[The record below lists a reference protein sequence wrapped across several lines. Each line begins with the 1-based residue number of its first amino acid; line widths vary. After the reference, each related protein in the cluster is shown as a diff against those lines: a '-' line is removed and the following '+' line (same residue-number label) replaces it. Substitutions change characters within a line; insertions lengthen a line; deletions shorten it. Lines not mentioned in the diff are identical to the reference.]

1 MRMPRLPPVDISPH
15 TRLRARF
22 CPAVIC
28 SVATFF
34 QSHSSSST
42 TSWARPVTVPCP
54 ISERAIRITHVS
66 LGFTT
71 TQALISAPAAAAVC
85 ASALERPKGR
95 LKPSARPPPAAA
107 AERRMNL
114 RRFMSNLPSSGQ
126 VDRRADTLI
135 GAAAADV
142 GHRLVDVLVG
152 GLRVLLQKRR
162 GRHDLS
168 RLAVAAL
175 RHVECRPCLLHG
187 MRAGGRKPLDGDDLV
202 GGLQRTDGN
211 GAGAP
216 HFAVDMHRAGA
227 ALRDAAAVFG
237 AGEAHLLADHPEQ
250 RGVGLRLHV
259 TEPAFDIV
267 LSHRYYPSRITKLAT
282 LRPPRRCGNSYRAL
296 GLRSAGLSLSISA

>member
-22 CPAVIC
+22 CPAVNC

-42 TSWARPVTVPCP
+42 TSWARPVIVPCP
-54 ISERAIRITHVS
+54 ISERAMRITQVS
-66 LGFTT
+66 LGFTY
-71 TQALISAPAAAAVC
+71 TQALISAPAAACAAAV
-85 ASALERPKGR
+85 ERPKGR

-114 RRFMSNLPSSGQ
+114 RRFMSDLLSSGH
-126 VDRRADTLI
+126 VNRGADTLI

-152 GLRVLLQKRR
+152 RLRVLLQQR
-162 GRHDLS
+162 GRRHDLS

-175 RHVECRPCLLHG
+175 RHVERRPCLLHG
-187 MRAGGRKPLDGDDLV
+187 MRAGGRKRLDGDDLV
-202 GGLQRTDGN
+202 GELQRTDGT
-211 GAGAP
+211 GAGTP
-216 HFAVDMHRAGA
+216 HFAVDMHRARA

-250 RGVGLRLHV
+250 GGVGLRLHV
-259 TEPAFDIV
+259 TDPAIDIE
-267 LSHRYYPSRITKLAT
+267 LGHRCHSSRRTGWLPYARQGAEAIA
-282 LRPPRRCGNSYRAL
+282 SAL
-296 GLRSAGLSLSISA
+296 WA

>member
-22 CPAVIC
+22 WPAVNC

-42 TSWARPVTVPCP
+42 TSWARPVIVPCP
-54 ISERAIRITHVS
+54 ISERAMRITQVS
-66 LGFTT
+66 LGFTN
-71 TQALISAPAAAAVC
+71 TQALISAPAAACAAAV
-85 ASALERPKGR
+85 ERPKGR
-95 LKPSARPPPAAA
+95 LKPSASPPAADV
-107 AERRMNL
+107 EWRMNL
-114 RRFMSNLPSSGQ
+114 RRFMSDLLSSGH
-126 VDRRADTLI
+126 VDRGADTLI

-152 GLRVLLQKRR
+152 RLRVLLQQR
-162 GRHDLS
+162 GRRHDLS

-175 RHVECRPCLLHG
+175 RHIERGPCLLHG

-202 GGLQRTDGN
+202 GGLQGTDGN
-211 GAGAP
+211 GAGTP

-250 RGVGLRLHV
+250 GGVGLRLHV
-259 TEPAFDIV
+259 TDPAIDIE
-267 LSHRYYPSRITKLAT
+267 LGHRCHSSRTNWLAT
-282 LRPPRRCGNSYRAL
+282 LRPPRRRGNC
-296 GLRSAGLSLSISA
+296 

>member
-22 CPAVIC
+22 CPAVNC
-28 SVATFF
+28 SVVTFF

-42 TSWARPVTVPCP
+42 TSWARPVSVPCP
-54 ISERAIRITHVS
+54 ISERAMRITQVS
-66 LGFTT
+66 LGFTN
-71 TQALISAPAAAAVC
+71 TQALISAPAAAAFC
-85 ASALERPKGR
+85 ASAVERLNGR

-107 AERRMNL
+107 AEWSMNL
-114 RRFMSNLPSSGQ
+114 RRFMSNLPSGGH

-152 GLRVLLQKRR
+152 RLRVLLQQRR

-187 MRAGGRKPLDGDDLV
+187 MRAGDRKPLDGDDLV

-216 HFAVDMHRAGA
+216 HFAVDMHRAGP
-227 ALRDAAAVFG
+227 ALRDAAAVLG

-259 TEPAFDIV
+259 ADPAIDIE
-267 LSHRYYPSRITKLAT
+267 LGHRCYSSMT
-282 LRPPRRCGNSYRAL
+282 RRYLTPA
-296 GLRSAGLSLSISA
+296 